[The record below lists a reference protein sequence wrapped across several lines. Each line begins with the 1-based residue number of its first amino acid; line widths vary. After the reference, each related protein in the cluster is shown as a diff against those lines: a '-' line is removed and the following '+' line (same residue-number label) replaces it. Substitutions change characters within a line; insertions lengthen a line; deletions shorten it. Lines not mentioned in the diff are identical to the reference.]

1 MIRKALAL
9 AVLVAATGSQFA
21 NAADGTIN
29 FNGAL
34 TAQTCT
40 VAVNGVVTPTVAT
53 VTLPTVSTSKLA
65 AAAQVEGTTGF
76 TIQLSKCTGT
86 ANTAAAMFE
95 PGTTVD
101 ANSGNLK
108 NTTGTATNVQLQ
120 LVDAVNNTAIK
131 AGAGAQRATTS
142 RSAIDS
148 TGAAN
153 MNYAVQYYA
162 TGASTPGSVISSVTY
177 SIDYQ

>member
-21 NAADGTIN
+21 NASDGTIN

-40 VAVNGVVTPTVAT
+40 IAVNGVVTPTVAT

-65 AAAQVEGTTGF
+65 SAAQVEGATGF
-76 TIQLSKCTGT
+76 TIQLTKCSGT
-86 ANTAAAMFE
+86 ATTAASMFE
-95 PGTTVD
+95 PGSTVD

-120 LVDAVNNTAIK
+120 LVDAANSSPIK
-131 AGAGAQRATTS
+131 AGAGTQKATTS
-142 RSAIDS
+142 RNAIDG
-148 TGAAN
+148 TGAAT

-162 TGASTPGSVISSVTY
+162 TGVSTPGSVVSSVTY
-177 SIDYQ
+177 SVDYQ

>member
-40 VAVNGVVTPTVAT
+40 VAVNGVVTPTAAT

-76 TIQLSKCTGT
+76 SVQLSKCSGT
-86 ANTAAAMFE
+86 AKTAAAMFE

-101 ANSGNLK
+101 ASSGNLR

-120 LVDAVNNTAIK
+120 LVDAVNSTPIK
-131 AGAGAQRATTS
+131 AGTDQRNTTS
-142 RSAIDS
+142 RSVIDA

-153 MNYAVQYYA
+153 LNYAVQYYA
-162 TGASTPGSVISSVTY
+162 TGVSTPGSVVSSVTY